1 MAKPKKII
9 DQSKLRKDMQDLA
22 KKMRQVGKTGIAGGR
37 TIEPAPTYEQGQ
49 AEKII
54 TSGNNNFIILGR
66 DRPGHKFTGFGA
78 KGATQSSKIDL
89 IAGMGATFRHKDGT
103 YGPPNE
109 ETIINPN
116 FAMDAARVYISQKS
130 DLDRYMGLAE
140 VDGQA
145 PPGRSGIALK
155 ADTIRIHARQDIKI
169 VTGRARIQGVGKD
182 GERLSTGGANDV
194 VGTISLI
201 AGNYTTKEQA
211 GLMNILNPRKKSSKT
226 KKKLQP
232 IPKGDNLIECLEDVM
247 DAMAEVLS
255 LVGRNSG
262 LIQQMN
268 TALAAHVHILPTPI
282 PIPTLPPVVY
292 GPYVAPVISTQA
304 SAAKASKAL
313 LSTKLKFMRVNH
325 LSKFAGNN
333 YINSKY
339 VFTT

>member
-1 MAKPKKII
+1 MPKLKKII
-9 DQSKLRKDMQDLA
+9 DQSKLRKR
-22 KKMRQVGKTGIAGGR
+22 KRQQARKNRRFGRVGIAQGR
-37 TIEPAPTYEQGQ
+37 TIEPEPTYEKGQ

-54 TSGNNNFIILGR
+54 TGDNNNFIILGQ

-103 YGPPNE
+103 YGPPNG

-145 PPGRSGIALK
+145 PPGRSGIGLK
-155 ADTIRIHARQDIKI
+155 ADVVRIHARQDIKI
-169 VTGRARIQGVGKD
+169 VTGRARVQGVGRK
-182 GERLSTGGANDV
+182 GERLSTGGENDV

-201 AGNYTTKEQA
+201 AGNYTDGKDSPM
-211 GLMNILNPRKKSSKT
+211 MNVLEPIKKFLKI

-232 IPKGDNLIECLEDVM
+232 IPKGDNLAECLEDIIG
-247 DAMAEVLS
+247 AISELSS
-255 LVGRNSG
+255 LVGQNSG
-262 LIQQMN
+262 LIQLMN
-268 TALAAHVHILPTPI
+268 TALTTHIHVGASGPVSPPPI
-282 PIPTLPPVVY
+282 Y
-292 GPYVAPVISTQA
+292 SQGFAPVISAQA
-304 SAAKASKAL
+304 ALAKTSNMS
-313 LSTKLKFMRVNH
+313 LSTNLSLMKNNH
-325 LSKFAGNN
+325 LSKLGSN